1 MNQHPMNGAASPFD
15 PDPFARLRP
24 PRLDGYATHEVMN
37 QATALVGHN
46 AFTGDRLLGEIVARD
61 GIGWARPLLADA
73 GATVASARVADLAR
87 DANRFTPE
95 LRSHDRFGHR
105 IDEIAFHPAW
115 HELMSL
121 AIGQGTHSLSWT
133 AGRPGGHVARGM
145 LSYLWNQGESGI
157 CCPLGMTYS
166 AVPALR
172 LQPDL
177 AALWEPFI
185 LSTRYDAAA
194 APMQR
199 KTGGTVGM
207 TLTEKQAGS
216 DLRATQTTARP
227 ASAQTG
233 PGAAYLIDGHKWFF
247 SVPHSDLFVTLA
259 RTDRGLSCFLLPG
272 WLPDGSR
279 NRLVIQR
286 LKDKCGNRSNASSEI
301 EYRGALAWL
310 VGEEGQGIKA
320 ALAMTHLTRLD
331 FAIGS
336 AGLMRRA
343 LSEAIHHTTARRA
356 FQRRLVD
363 QPLMQNVVADLAVE
377 VEAATLLAFRLA
389 RAVDEEQSGDEAASL
404 LVRIGTPVAKYWN
417 CKRVVGVVHEA
428 LECHG
433 GNGFVEEGPMARLYR
448 EAPLNGIWEGSGNI
462 IALDVLRAA
471 SRSPGTVPAFLDE
484 VRRAGGGERRLDR
497 MVARLEDELRRTEEH
512 EARARR
518 IVEKMATALQA
529 SLLLRHAPSAVAD
542 AFCATRLEGDGGA
555 VYGSLPAGV
564 DRHAIVDRARIDGGG
579 VGDARL

>member
-1 MNQHPMNGAASPFD
+1 MNRPALPVDA
-15 PDPFARLRP
+15 DPFARLP
-24 PRLDGYATHEVMN
+24 SLPADGYATHEVMN
-37 QATALVGHN
+37 QATPLVGHN
-46 AFTGDRLLGEIVARD
+46 AFTDDRLLVEIAARE
-61 GIGWARPLLADA
+61 GIGWAHPRLVEA
-73 GATVASARVADLAR
+73 GATVASARLADLAR
-87 DANRFTPE
+87 DANRHGPE

-105 IDEIAFHPAW
+105 VDEIAFHPAW

-133 AGRPGGHVARGM
+133 AGEAGAHMARGV
-145 LSYLWNQGESGI
+145 LSYLWNQGENGI

-177 AALWEPFI
+177 AAVWEPFI
-185 LSTRYDAAA
+185 LSNRYDARP
-194 APMQR
+194 APMQL

-227 ASAQTG
+227 ASARRG

-247 SVPHSDLFVTLA
+247 SVPHSDVFVTLA
-259 RTDRGLSCFLLPG
+259 HTDRGLSCFLLPG
-272 WLPDGSR
+272 WLPDGTR
-279 NRLVIQR
+279 NRLLIQR
-286 LKDKCGNRSNASSEI
+286 LKDKCGNKSNASSEI

-343 LSEAIHHTTARRA
+343 LSEAVHHTSARRA

-363 QPLMQNVVADLAVE
+363 QPVMQNVLADLSVE

-389 RAVDEEQSGDEAASL
+389 RAVDDEESGDAAAAL

-433 GNGFVEEGPMARLYR
+433 GNGFIEEGPMARLYR

-471 SRSPGTVPAFLDE
+471 SRSPQTVPVFLDE
-484 VRRAGGGERRLDR
+484 VRRAAGGERRLDR
-497 MVARLEDELRRTEEH
+497 LVARLEDELRRPEEH

-518 IVEKMATALQA
+518 IVEKMAVALQA

-542 AFCATRLEGDGGA
+542 AFCATRLDGDGGA
-555 VYGSLPAGV
+555 AYGSLPAGL
-564 DRHAIVDRARIDGGG
+564 DQRTIVDRARLGSAGG
-579 VGDARL
+579 DHARF

>member
-1 MNQHPMNGAASPFD
+1 MGRSRGEA
-15 PDPFARLRP
+15 DPFARLP
-24 PRLDGYATHEVMN
+24 ALPAAGYATHEVMN
-37 QATALVGHN
+37 QATAMVGHD
-46 AFTGDRLLGEIVARD
+46 AFGDDRLLGEIAMRAP
-61 GIGWARPLLADA
+61 IAWALPRLREA
-73 GATVASARVADLAR
+73 GRTVASAEVAGLAR
-87 DANRFTPE
+87 EANRHVPE
-95 LRSHDRFGHR
+95 LRATDRFGHR
-105 IDEIAFHPAW
+105 IDEIVFHPAW
-115 HELMSL
+115 HRLMAL
-121 AIGQGTHSLSWT
+121 AIGQGTHALAWT
-133 AGRPGGHVARGM
+133 AGQPGAHVARGV

-177 AALWEPFI
+177 AALWEPFV
-185 LSTRYDAAA
+185 LSTRYDATP

-199 KTGGTVGM
+199 KAGGTVGM

-216 DLRATQTTARP
+216 DLRATQTTAAP
-227 ASAQTG
+227 AGPRRG
-233 PGAAYLIDGHKWFF
+233 PGEAYRIDRHKWFF

-259 RTDRGLSCFLLPG
+259 QTDRGLSCFLLPG

-279 NRLVIQR
+279 NRLLIQR
-286 LKDKCGNRSNASSEI
+286 LKEKCGNRSNASSEI
-301 EYRGALAWL
+301 EYRGALGWL
-310 VGEEGQGIKA
+310 VGEEGQGVKA

-343 LSEAIHHTTARRA
+343 VSEAIHHVSARRA

-363 QPLMQNVVADLAVE
+363 QPLMQNVVADLALE
-377 VEAATLLAFRLA
+377 AEAATLLAFRLA
-389 RAVDEEQSGDEAASL
+389 GAVDDELAGSAEAAL

-433 GNGFVEEGPMARLYR
+433 GNGFIEDGPMARLYR
-448 EAPLNGIWEGSGNI
+448 EAPLNGIWEGSGNV

-471 SRSPGTVPAFLDE
+471 ARTPDSVPAFLDE
-484 VRRAGGGERRLDR
+484 VRRARGGDRRLDR
-497 MVARLEDELRRTEEH
+497 LVERLECELRAPEEH

-518 IVEKMATALQA
+518 IAERMALALQA
-529 SLLLRHAPSAVAD
+529 SLVLRHSPQAVAD
-542 AFCATRLEGDGGA
+542 AFCATRLDGDGGA
-555 VYGSLPAGV
+555 AYGSLPAGL
-564 DRHAIVDRARIDGGG
+564 DQRAIVDRARL
-579 VGDARL
+579 AA

>member
-1 MNQHPMNGAASPFD
+1 MTTTTANLFDRLPSLAAD
-15 PDPFARLRP
+15 D
-24 PRLDGYATHEVMN
+24 YATHEVMN
-37 QATALVGHN
+37 QATPFIGHN
-46 AFTGDRLLGEIVARD
+46 AFTGDRLLGEIAAREKL
-61 GIGWARPLLADA
+61 GWAHPLLAEA
-73 GATVASARVADLAR
+73 GTVVASERVAELAR
-87 DANRFTPE
+87 NANRHTPE

-105 IDEIAFHPAW
+105 RDEIVFHPAW
-115 HELMSL
+115 HELMTL
-121 AIGQGTHSLSWT
+121 AIGHGTHALAWT
-133 AGRPGGHVARGM
+133 AGQPDAHTARGV

-177 AALWEPFI
+177 AAVWEPFV
-185 LSTRYDAAA
+185 LSRRYDPAA

-227 ASAQTG
+227 ASARRG
-233 PGAAYLIDGHKWFF
+233 PGEAYLVDGHKWFF

-272 WLPDGSR
+272 WLPDGTR
-279 NRLVIQR
+279 NRLLIQR
-286 LKDKCGNRSNASSEI
+286 LKDKCGNRSNASGEI

-310 VGEEGQGIKA
+310 VGEEGHGIKA

-343 LSEAIHHTTARRA
+343 VSEAIHHVTDRRA

-363 QPLMQNVVADLAVE
+363 QPLMENVIADLALE
-377 VEAATLLAFRLA
+377 AEAATLLAFRLA
-389 RAVDEEQSGDEAASL
+389 RAVDDETAGDAAAGL
-404 LVRIGTPVAKYWN
+404 LVRLGTPVAKYWN

-433 GNGFVEEGPMARLYR
+433 GNGFIEDGPMARLYR

-462 IALDVLRAA
+462 IALDVVRALA
-471 SRSPGTVPAFLDE
+471 RTPETVAAFLDE
-484 VRRAGGGERRLDR
+484 VRRARGGDRRLDETTT
-497 MVARLEDELRRTEEH
+497 RLETELVAPGEH

-518 IVEKMATALQA
+518 LAERLALCLQA
-529 SLLLRHAPSAVAD
+529 SLVVRHSPTAVAD
-542 AFCATRLEGDGGA
+542 AFCATRLAGDGGA
-555 VYGSLPAGV
+555 AFGCLPGGL
-564 DRHAIVDRARIDGGG
+564 DRRALVERARIAVD
-579 VGDARL
+579 GDA

>member
-1 MNQHPMNGAASPFD
+1 MSQPA
-15 PDPFARLRP
+15 
-24 PRLDGYATHEVMN
+24 LDAYATHEVMN
-37 QATALVGHN
+37 QATPLVGHN
-46 AFTGDRLLGEIVARD
+46 AFTDDRLLTEIARREK
-61 GIGWARPLLADA
+61 IGWADGLLAEA
-73 GATVASARVADLAR
+73 GATVAGARVAKLAR
-87 DANRFTPE
+87 DANRNLPE
-95 LRSHDRFGHR
+95 LKTHDRFGNR
-105 IDEIAFHPAW
+105 IDEIEFHPAW

-121 AIGQGTHSLSWT
+121 AIGHGTHALAWT
-133 AGRPGGHVARGM
+133 ARQPGAHVARGM
-145 LSYLWNQGESGI
+145 LSYLWNQGENGI

-172 LQPDL
+172 LQPEL
-177 AALWEPFI
+177 AAIWEPFI
-185 LSTRYDAAA
+185 LSTRYDPTAG
-194 APMQR
+194 PMQT

-227 ASAQTG
+227 AAARRG
-233 PGAAYLIDGHKWFF
+233 PGEAYLIDGHKWFF
-247 SVPHSDLFVTLA
+247 SVPHSDVFVTLA
-259 RTDRGLSCFLLPG
+259 HTDRGLCCFLLPG

-279 NRLVIQR
+279 NRLLIQR
-286 LKDKCGNRSNASSEI
+286 LKDKCGNKSNASSEI
-301 EYRGALAWL
+301 EYRGALGWL

-343 LSEAIHHTTARRA
+343 VSEAIHHTTGRRA
-356 FQRRLVD
+356 FQRSLID
-363 QPLMQNVVADLAVE
+363 QPLMRNVIADLALE

-389 RAVDEEQSGDEAASL
+389 RAVDDEQAGDASAAL
-404 LVRIGTPVAKYWN
+404 LVRIGTPVGKYFN

-433 GNGFVEEGPMARLYR
+433 GNGFIEEGPMARLYR

-471 SRSPGTVPAFLDE
+471 ARSPDSVPAFLDE
-484 VRRAGGGERRLDR
+484 VRLAKGGDRRLDR
-497 MVARLEDELRRTEEH
+497 TIDRLDAELHQPDEH

-529 SLLLRHAPSAVAD
+529 SLVIRHSPPAVAD
-542 AFCATRLEGDGGA
+542 AFCATRLGDDSSRGT
-555 VYGSLPAGV
+555 YGNLPAGL
-564 DRHAIVDRARIDGGG
+564 DQRAIVERARMIPGASHAG
-579 VGDARL
+579 L

>member
-1 MNQHPMNGAASPFD
+1 MNSLEADTSADPFD
-15 PDPFARLRP
+15 RLP
-24 PRLDGYATHEVMN
+24 TLPADGYATHEVMN
-37 QATALVGHN
+37 QATPLTGHN
-46 AFTGDRLLGEIVARD
+46 AFTGDRLLTEIARREK
-61 GIGWARPLLADA
+61 IGWADGLLVEA
-73 GATVASARVADLAR
+73 GATVASAHVAKLAR
-87 DANRFTPE
+87 DANRNLPE
-95 LRSHDRFGHR
+95 LKTHDRFGNR
-105 IDEIAFHPAW
+105 IDQIEFHPAW

-121 AIGQGTHSLSWT
+121 AIGHGTHALSWT
-133 AGRPGGHVARGM
+133 AKRPGAHVARGV
-145 LSYLWNQGESGI
+145 LSYLWNQGENGI

-166 AVPALR
+166 AIPALR
-172 LQPDL
+172 LQPEL
-177 AALWEPFI
+177 AAIWEPFI
-185 LSTRYDAAA
+185 LSTRYDATS
-194 APMQR
+194 APMHR

-227 ASAQTG
+227 AAARRG
-233 PGAAYLIDGHKWFF
+233 PGEAYLIDGHKWFF

-259 RTDRGLSCFLLPG
+259 QTDRGLSCFLLPG

-279 NRLVIQR
+279 NRVLIQR
-286 LKDKCGNRSNASSEI
+286 LKDKCGNKSNASSEI
-301 EYRGALAWL
+301 EYRGALGWL
-310 VGEEGQGIKA
+310 VGEEGQGVKA

-343 LSEAIHHTTARRA
+343 LSEAIHHTTGRRA
-356 FQRRLVD
+356 FQRSLID
-363 QPLMQNVVADLAVE
+363 QPLMQNVIADMALE

-389 RAVDEEQSGDEAASL
+389 RAVDDEQAGDANAAL
-404 LVRIGTPVAKYWN
+404 LVRIGTPVGKYFN
-417 CKRVVGVVHEA
+417 CKRVVGLVHEA

-471 SRSPGTVPAFLDE
+471 AKSPESVPAFLDE
-484 VRRAGGGERRLDR
+484 VRLAKGADRGLDR
-497 MVARLEDELRRTEEH
+497 MIDRLESELSQPDEH

-529 SLLLRHAPSAVAD
+529 SLMICHSPSAVAD
-542 AFCATRLEGDGGA
+542 AFCATRLGDDGGGGI
-555 VYGSLPAGV
+555 YGNLPAGL
-564 DRHAIVDRARIDGGG
+564 DQRAIVERARMAPSPGAS
-579 VGDARL
+579 DAGL

>member
-1 MNQHPMNGAASPFD
+1 ANQH
-15 PDPFARLRP
+15 
-24 PRLDGYATHEVMN
+24 
-37 QATALVGHN
+37 
-46 AFTGDRLLGEIVARD
+46 
-61 GIGWARPLLADA
+61 
-73 GATVASARVADLAR
+73 
-87 DANRFTPE
+87 TPE
-95 LRSHDRFGHR
+95 LRTHDRFGHR

-121 AIGQGTHSLSWT
+121 AIGHGTHSLAWT
-133 AGRPGGHVARGM
+133 AGRPGAHVARGI

-166 AVPALR
+166 AIPALR

-177 AALWEPFI
+177 AAVWEPFI
-185 LSTRYDAAA
+185 LSTRYDATP
-194 APMQR
+194 APLQR

-227 ASAQTG
+227 IGSRRG
-233 PGAAYLIDGHKWFF
+233 PGEAYVIDGHKWFF
-247 SVPHSDLFVTLA
+247 SAPQSDLFVTLA

-272 WLPDGSR
+272 WLPDGTR
-279 NRLVIQR
+279 NRLLIQR
-286 LKDKCGNRSNASSEI
+286 LKDKCGNKSNASSEI
-301 EYRGALAWL
+301 EYRGALGWL
-310 VGEEGQGIKA
+310 VGEEGQGIKV

-343 LSEAIHHTTARRA
+343 LSEALHHVTSRRA
-356 FQRRLVD
+356 FQKRLID
-363 QPLMQNVVADLAVE
+363 QPLMQNVIADLALE

-389 RAVDEEQSGDEAASL
+389 RAVDDEQAGDRDAGL
-404 LVRIGTPVAKYWN
+404 LVRIGTPVGKFWN
-417 CKRVVGVVHEA
+417 CKRAVGVVHEA

-433 GNGFVEEGPMARLYR
+433 GNGFIEEGPMARLYR

-471 SRSPGTVPAFLDE
+471 ARAPHSVTVFIDE
-484 VRRAGGGERRLDR
+484 VGKAKGGDKRLDR
-497 MVARLEDELRRTEEH
+497 MIDRLQDELSAPQEH

-518 IVEKMATALQA
+518 IVGRMAIALQA
-529 SLLLRHAPSAVAD
+529 SLLIRHSPHALAD
-542 AFCATRLEGDGGA
+542 AFCATRLGDDDGT
-555 VYGSLPAGV
+555 VYGSLPAGL
-564 DRHAIVDRARIDGGG
+564 DQRSIVARACLTGGPG
-579 VGDARL
+579 ARDA

>member
-1 MNQHPMNGAASPFD
+1 MTTSTTAADLFD
-15 PDPFARLRP
+15 RLPAP
-24 PRLDGYATHEVMN
+24 PADGYATHEVMN
-37 QATALVGHN
+37 QSRPFNGHN
-46 AFTGDRLLGEIVARD
+46 AFTGDRLLGEIVTREKL
-61 GIGWARPLLADA
+61 GWALPLLAEA
-73 GATVASARVADLAR
+73 GAIVASQRVAGLAR
-87 DANRFTPE
+87 DANRHAPE

-105 IDEIAFHPAW
+105 RDEIVFHPAW
-115 HELMSL
+115 HELMTL
-121 AIGQGTHSLSWT
+121 AIGNGTHALAWT
-133 AGRPGGHVARGM
+133 AGQPGAHTARGV

-177 AALWEPFI
+177 AAVWEPFV
-185 LSTRYDAAA
+185 LSRRYDPAA

-227 ASAQTG
+227 ASARRG
-233 PGAAYLIDGHKWFF
+233 PGEAYLVDGHKWFF
-247 SVPHSDLFVTLA
+247 SVPHSDVFVTLA

-272 WLPDGSR
+272 WLPDGTR
-279 NRLVIQR
+279 NRLLIQR
-286 LKDKCGNRSNASSEI
+286 LKDKCGNRSNASGEI

-343 LSEAIHHTTARRA
+343 VSETIHHVTARRA

-363 QPLMQNVVADLAVE
+363 QPLMENVVSDLALE
-377 VEAATLLAFRLA
+377 AEAATLLAFRLA
-389 RAVDEEQSGDEAASL
+389 RAVDDDAAGDAAAGL
-404 LVRIGTPVAKYWN
+404 LVRLGTPVAKYWN

-433 GNGFVEEGPMARLYR
+433 GNGFIEDGPMARLYR

-462 IALDVLRAA
+462 IALDVVRALA
-471 SRSPGTVPAFLDE
+471 RTPETAGAFLDE
-484 VRRAGGGERRLDR
+484 VRRARGGDRRLDE
-497 MVARLEDELRRTEEH
+497 MTTRLETELAAPAEH

-518 IVEKMATALQA
+518 LAERLALCLQA
-529 SLLLRHAPSAVAD
+529 SLVVRHSPPAVAD
-542 AFCATRLEGDGGA
+542 AFCATRLAGDGGSTF
-555 VYGSLPAGV
+555 GCLPAGL
-564 DRHAIVDRARIDGGG
+564 DRRAIVERARIT
-579 VGDARL
+579 VAADA

>member
-1 MNQHPMNGAASPFD
+1 VKEVTKNTVAGD
-15 PDPFARLRP
+15 RTDVFARLP
-24 PRLDGYATHEVMN
+24 APAPDGYATHEVMN
-37 QATALVGHN
+37 QPTPFVGHN
-46 AFTGDRLLGEIVARD
+46 AFTGDRLLVEIAERER
-61 GIGWARPLLADA
+61 IAWAGTLLTEA
-73 GATVASARVADLAR
+73 GRTVASAHVAGLAR
-87 DANRFTPE
+87 DANHHPPE
-95 LRSHDRFGHR
+95 LRSHDRFGNR
-105 IDEIAFHPAW
+105 IDQIAFHPAW

-121 AIGQGTHSLSWT
+121 AIGHGTHALSWT
-133 AGRPGGHVARGM
+133 ARQRGGHVARGI

-177 AALWEPFI
+177 AASWEPFV
-185 LSTRYDAAA
+185 LSTRYDPQP
-194 APMQR
+194 APMHR

-227 ASAQTG
+227 AAARRG
-233 PGAAYLIDGHKWFF
+233 PGEAYVIDGHKWFF
-247 SVPHSDLFVTLA
+247 SVPHSDVFVTLA

-272 WLPDGSR
+272 WLPDGTR
-279 NRLVIQR
+279 NRLLIQR

-301 EYRGALAWL
+301 EYRGALGWL
-310 VGEEGQGIKA
+310 IGEEGQGIKA

-343 LSEAIHHTTARRA
+343 LSEAIHHVSARRA
-356 FQRRLVD
+356 FQRALVD
-363 QPLMQNVVADLAVE
+363 QPLMQNVIADLALE

-389 RAVDEEQSGDEAASL
+389 RAVDDEQAGDAGAAL

-417 CKRVVGVVHEA
+417 CKRAVGVVHEA

-448 EAPLNGIWEGSGNI
+448 EAPLNGIWEGSGNV

-471 SRSPGTVPAFLDE
+471 ARSPESVPAFIAE
-484 VRRAGGGERRLDR
+484 IRAANDKRLDH
-497 MVARLEDELRRTEEH
+497 AAERLEAELREPEEH

-518 IVEKMATALQA
+518 IVAKMAVALQA
-529 SLLLRHAPSAVAD
+529 SLLVRYAPPAVSD
-542 AFCATRLEGDGGA
+542 AFCATRLASEGGA
-555 VYGSLPAGV
+555 AYGSLPAGF
-564 DRHAIVDRARIDGGG
+564 DQRAIVERARI
-579 VGDARL
+579 VA

>member
-1 MNQHPMNGAASPFD
+1 MTDIAV
-15 PDPFARLRP
+15 DPFARLP
-24 PRLDGYATHEVMN
+24 SLTADGYATHEVMN
-37 QATALVGHN
+37 QATPLAGHN
-46 AFTGDRLLGEIVARD
+46 AFADDRLLTEIAGRA
-61 GIGWARPLLADA
+61 GIGWAGAQLAEA
-73 GATVASARVADLAR
+73 GATVASARVGELAR
-87 DANRFTPE
+87 EANRHTPE

-121 AIGQGTHSLSWT
+121 AIGQGTHALSWT
-133 AGRPGGHVARGM
+133 AGKPGAHMARGM

-177 AALWEPFI
+177 AAVWEPFI
-185 LSTRYDAAA
+185 LSRRYDGSA

-216 DLRATQTTARP
+216 DLRATATTARP
-227 ASAQTG
+227 AGARRG
-233 PGAAYLIDGHKWFF
+233 PGEAYLIDGHKWFF
-247 SVPHSDLFVTLA
+247 SVPHSDVFVTLA
-259 RTDRGLSCFLLPG
+259 QTDRGPSCFLLPG
-272 WLPDGSR
+272 WLPDGTR
-279 NRLVIQR
+279 NRLLIQR
-286 LKDKCGNRSNASSEI
+286 LKEKCGNRSNASGEI

-310 VGEEGQGIKA
+310 IGEEGQGIKA

-343 LSEAIHHTTARRA
+343 LSEAIHHTTSRRA
-356 FQRRLVD
+356 FQRRLID
-363 QPLMQNVVADLAVE
+363 QPLMQNVIADLAVE

-389 RAVDEEQSGDEAASL
+389 RAVDDEQAGDPAAAL

-471 SRSPGTVPAFLDE
+471 NRSPQSVPAFLDE
-484 VRRAGGGERRLDR
+484 VRQAKGGDRRLDH
-497 MVARLEDELRRTEEH
+497 MVERLEAELANSQEH

-518 IVEKMATALQA
+518 IVERMAVALQA
-529 SLLLRHAPSAVAD
+529 SLLIRHSPRAVAD
-542 AFCATRLEGDGGA
+542 AFCATRLEGDGGGA
-555 VYGSLPAGV
+555 YGSLPAGLDQRAV
-564 DRHAIVDRARIDGGG
+564 VDRARVCHAG
-579 VGDARL
+579 L

>member
-1 MNQHPMNGAASPFD
+1 MNPFD
-15 PDPFARLRP
+15 RLP
-24 PRLDGYATHEVMN
+24 SLPADGYATHEVMN
-37 QATALVGHN
+37 QATPFTGHN
-46 AFTGDRLLGEIVARD
+46 AFTGDTLLTEIAGREKIAWAD
-61 GIGWARPLLADA
+61 GLLSEA
-73 GATVASARVADLAR
+73 GATVASPRVARLAR
-87 DANRFTPE
+87 DANRNLPE
-95 LRSHDRFGHR
+95 LKSHDRFGNR
-105 IDEIAFHPAW
+105 IDEIEFHPAW
-115 HELMSL
+115 HELMAL
-121 AIGQGTHSLSWT
+121 AIGHGTHALAWT
-133 AGRPGGHVARGM
+133 AKEPGAHVARGM
-145 LSYLWNQGESGI
+145 LSYLWNQVENGI

-172 LQPDL
+172 LQPEL
-177 AALWEPFI
+177 AAVWEPFI
-185 LSTRYDAAA
+185 LSTRYDATAG
-194 APMQR
+194 PMQG

-227 ASAQTG
+227 TTARRG
-233 PGAAYLIDGHKWFF
+233 PGETYLIDGHKWFF
-247 SVPHSDLFVTLA
+247 SVPHSDVFVTLA
-259 RTDRGLSCFLLPG
+259 HTDRGLSCFLLPG

-279 NRLVIQR
+279 NRLLIQR
-286 LKDKCGNRSNASSEI
+286 LKDKCGNKSNASSEI
-301 EYRGALAWL
+301 EYRGALGWL

-343 LSEAIHHTTARRA
+343 LSEAIHHTTGRRA
-356 FQRRLVD
+356 FQRSLID
-363 QPLMQNVVADLAVE
+363 QPLMQNVIADLALE

-389 RAVDEEQSGDEAASL
+389 RAVDDEQAGDESAAL
-404 LVRIGTPVAKYWN
+404 LVRIGTPVGKYWN

-471 SRSPGTVPAFLDE
+471 AKSPESVPAFLDE
-484 VRRAGGGERRLDR
+484 VRTAKGGDRRFDRAIDS
-497 MVARLEDELRRTEEH
+497 LEAELSQPDEH

-518 IVEKMATALQA
+518 IVERMAVALQA
-529 SLLLRHAPSAVAD
+529 SLLIRHSPAVVAD
-542 AFCATRLEGDGGA
+542 AFCATRLGDDGGA
-555 VYGSLPAGV
+555 VYGSLPAGL
-564 DRHAIVDRARIDGGG
+564 DQRAIVERARMAPCAGAE
-579 VGDARL
+579 DAGL

>member
-1 MNQHPMNGAASPFD
+1 MNDHAATIGAG
-15 PDPFARLRP
+15 PFARFPSLP
-24 PRLDGYATHEVMN
+24 SDGYATHEVMN
-37 QATALVGHN
+37 QATPLTGHN
-46 AFTGDRLLGEIVARD
+46 AFTGDRLLTEIAGREK
-61 GIGWARPLLADA
+61 IGWADGLLAEA
-73 GATVASARVADLAR
+73 GATVASARVARLAR
-87 DANRFTPE
+87 DANRNLPE
-95 LRSHDRFGHR
+95 LRSHDRFGNR
-105 IDEIAFHPAW
+105 IDQVDFHPAW

-121 AIGQGTHSLSWT
+121 AVGHGTHALSWT
-133 AGRPGGHVARGM
+133 AKEPGAHVARGI
-145 LSYLWNQGESGI
+145 LSYLWNQGENGI

-177 AALWEPFI
+177 AAIWEPFI

-227 ASAQTG
+227 ATARRG
-233 PGAAYLIDGHKWFF
+233 PGEAYLIDGHKWFF
-247 SVPHSDLFVTLA
+247 SVPHSDVFVTLA
-259 RTDRGLSCFLLPG
+259 HTDRGLCCFLLPG

-279 NRLVIQR
+279 NRLLIQR
-286 LKDKCGNRSNASSEI
+286 LKDKCGNKSNASSEI
-301 EYRGALAWL
+301 EYRGALGWL
-310 VGEEGQGIKA
+310 IGEEGQGIKA

-343 LSEAIHHTTARRA
+343 LSEAIHHATGRRA
-356 FQRRLVD
+356 FQRSLID
-363 QPLMQNVVADLAVE
+363 QPLMRNVIADLALE

-389 RAVDEEQSGDEAASL
+389 RAVDDEQAGDTTAAM
-404 LVRIGTPVAKYWN
+404 LVRIGTPVGKYWN

-471 SRSPGTVPAFLDE
+471 ARSPQSVPTFLDE
-484 VRRAGGGERRLDR
+484 VRAAKGGDRHLDR
-497 MVARLEDELRRTEEH
+497 AIDRLEAELRRPDEH

-518 IVEKMATALQA
+518 IVEKMAVTLQA
-529 SLLLRHAPSAVAD
+529 SLLIRHSPHAVAD
-542 AFCATRLEGDGGA
+542 AFCATRLGDDGGA
-555 VYGSLPAGV
+555 AYGNLPAGL
-564 DRHAIVDRARIDGGG
+564 DQRAIVERAQVAPPAGAA
-579 VGDARL
+579 DAGL

>member
-1 MNQHPMNGAASPFD
+1 MSAAD
-15 PDPFARLRP
+15 LFARLP
-24 PRLDGYATHEVMN
+24 ALPADGYATHEVMN
-37 QATALVGHN
+37 QATPFTGHN
-46 AFTGDRLLGEIVARD
+46 AFADDRLLLEIAERERLD
-61 GIGWARPLLADA
+61 WARPLLVDA
-73 GATVASARVADLAR
+73 GATVASARVAQLAR
-87 DANRFTPE
+87 DADRQTPE

-105 IDEIAFHPAW
+105 LDAIAFHPAW
-115 HELMSL
+115 HELMAL
-121 AIGQGTHSLSWT
+121 AIGHGTHALAWT
-133 AGRPGGHVARGM
+133 AGQPGAHVARGL

-177 AALWEPFI
+177 AAVWEPFV
-185 LSTRYDAAA
+185 LSPRYDPSA

-216 DLRATQTTARP
+216 DLRATATVARP
-227 ASAQTG
+227 ASARRG
-233 PGAAYLIDGHKWFF
+233 PGEAYLIDGHKWFF
-247 SVPHSDLFVTLA
+247 SVPHSDVFVTLA

-272 WLPDGSR
+272 WLPDGTR
-279 NRLVIQR
+279 NRLLIQR
-286 LKDKCGNRSNASSEI
+286 LKDKCGNRSNASGEI

-310 VGEEGQGIKA
+310 IGEEGQGIKT

-331 FAIGS
+331 FAVGS

-343 LSEAIHHTTARRA
+343 LSEAIHHVSTRRA

-363 QPLMQNVVADLAVE
+363 QPLMENVVADLALE

-389 RAVDEEQSGDEAASL
+389 RAVDDETAGDAAAGL
-404 LVRIGTPVAKYWN
+404 LVRLGTPVAKYWN

-433 GNGFVEEGPMARLYR
+433 GNGFIEDGPMARLYR

-462 IALDVLRAA
+462 IALDVLRAMA
-471 SRSPGTVPAFLDE
+471 RTPESVPAFLDE
-484 VRRAGGGERRLDR
+484 VRRAKGGDRGLDLE
-497 MVARLEDELRRTEEH
+497 VAQLEAELGAAEEH

-518 IVEKMATALQA
+518 IVERLALCLQA
-529 SLLLRHAPSAVAD
+529 SLVVRHAPSAIAD
-542 AFCATRLEGDGGA
+542 AFCATRLAGDRGA
-555 VYGSLPAGV
+555 AYGCLPAGL
-564 DRHAIVDRARIDGGG
+564 DRRAIIERARVTDM
-579 VGDARL
+579 GDA

>member
-1 MNQHPMNGAASPFD
+1 MSPQIAPVAAEL
-15 PDPFARLRP
+15 FARLP
-24 PRLDGYATHEVMN
+24 SLPADTYATHEVMN
-37 QATALVGHN
+37 QATPRTGHN
-46 AFTGDRLLGEIVARD
+46 AFTDDRLLTEIAARE
-61 GIGWARPLLADA
+61 GAGWAAARLGDA
-73 GATVASARVADLAR
+73 GATVASAHVAGLAR
-87 DANRFTPE
+87 EANRQTPE
-95 LRSHDRFGHR
+95 LRTHDRFGHR

-121 AIGQGTHSLSWT
+121 AIGHGTHSLAWT
-133 AGRPGGHVARGM
+133 ACQPGAHVARGI

-177 AALWEPFI
+177 AAVWEPFVV
-185 LSTRYDAAA
+185 STRYDATP
-194 APMQR
+194 APLHC

-227 ASAQTG
+227 AGARRG
-233 PGAAYLIDGHKWFF
+233 PGEAYVIDGHKWFF
-247 SVPHSDLFVTLA
+247 SAPQSDLFVTLA

-272 WLPDGSR
+272 WLPDGTR
-279 NRLVIQR
+279 NRLLIQR
-286 LKDKCGNRSNASSEI
+286 LKDKCGNKSNASSEI
-301 EYRGALAWL
+301 EYRGALGWL
-310 VGEEGQGIKA
+310 VGEEGQGIKG

-343 LSEAIHHTTARRA
+343 VAEALHHVMGRRA
-356 FQRRLVD
+356 FQKRLID
-363 QPLMQNVVADLAVE
+363 QPLMQNVIADLALE

-389 RAVDEEQSGDEAASL
+389 RAVDDAQAGDGEAAL
-404 LVRIGTPVAKYWN
+404 LVRIGTPVGKFWN
-417 CKRVVGVVHEA
+417 CKRAVGVVHEA

-433 GNGFVEEGPMARLYR
+433 GNGFVEDGPMARLYR

-471 SRSPGTVPAFLDE
+471 VRSPASVPAFLDE
-484 VRRAGGGERRLDR
+484 VRKARGGDRRLDR
-497 MVARLEDELRRTEEH
+497 LTDRLQDELGAAQEH

-518 IVEKMATALQA
+518 LVERMAVALQA
-529 SLLLRHAPSAVAD
+529 SLLIRHSPQALAD
-542 AFCATRLEGDGGA
+542 AFCATRLGGEGGA
-555 VYGSLPAGV
+555 VYGALPAGL
-564 DRHAIVDRARIDGGG
+564 DNRAIVERAAPIGAG
-579 VGDARL
+579 ASNA